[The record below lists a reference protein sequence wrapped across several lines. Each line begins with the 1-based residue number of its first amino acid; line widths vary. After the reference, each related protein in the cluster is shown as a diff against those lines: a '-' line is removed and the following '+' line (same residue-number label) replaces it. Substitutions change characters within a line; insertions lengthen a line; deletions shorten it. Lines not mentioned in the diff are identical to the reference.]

1 MERQQVI
8 AQATANYWRE
18 GLHAL
23 SLNELCRRVGTS
35 KPALYREFGGEDGLM
50 LAALEHYRGLA
61 VVPLLAII
69 ASDEPFAVV
78 LERAVA
84 VMTSDHGTP
93 PGCLFTKMRLS
104 KGRLG
109 PQTLG
114 RLEGIEAERIAAFEA
129 WYRRALERGEAD
141 ASVAP
146 ELAAAYLDKQFT
158 MALVSMALG
167 ESVEQIRAQG
177 RLAMRALVAR

>member
-69 ASDEPFAVV
+69 ASEGPFAAV

-129 WYRRALERGEAD
+129 WYRRALERGEAERI
-141 ASVAP
+141 AP

-158 MALVSMALG
+158 MVLVSMALG
-167 ESVEQIRAQG
+167 ESVEQIRAEAQ
-177 RLAMRALVAR
+177 LAMRALVAR